1 MKFIDKRTKST
12 KSFFATLSTYIDK
25 EWYLKQSQANN
36 EDSWKRYCNTAT
48 NELHLDLKRLGLE
61 YQKVTGAW
69 FGSMENSFLVWNT
82 AYTFDQFQALMLKLN
97 ENYKQWGICI
107 GKWEKD
113 KYSIDLW
120 ETDSLDKI
128 IYKVTNHFT
137 KVSVTDGLK
146 EFGTILTRHIY
157 SKDRI
162 IDESKTTA
170 VKFESLQK
178 NICCAASE
186 SLSGAYKRE
195 TLLKEFLGG
204 K

>member
-1 MKFIDKRTKST
+1 MEKST
-12 KSFFATLSTYIDK
+12 KRFFATLSTYIDK
-25 EWYLKQSQANN
+25 EWYLKQSQTTNK
-36 EDSWKRYCNTAT
+36 DSWKKYCNTAT

-69 FGSMENSFLVWNT
+69 FGSMENSSLVWNT
-82 AYTFDQFQALMLKLN
+82 AYTFEQFQALMLKLN

-107 GKWEKD
+107 GKWDKD
-113 KYSIDLW
+113 RYSIDLL

-128 IYKVTNHFT
+128 KYKATNHFT

-157 SKDRI
+157 SKDGI
-162 IDESKTTA
+162 IDESKTNA

-195 TLLKEFLGG
+195 ALLKEFLGG